1 MPVLVRQCS
10 LDRRPW
16 PRRALSPVT
25 RPLTRYLSEQA
36 ARPHGV
42 GGPLIGRLWVKETA
56 KTNDAAFDLLA
67 PGPGEDVLEIGFGP
81 GRTLGLLAERG
92 ARVTGVDVSE
102 EMVRLA
108 GRRNAELVRTG
119 DLTLHRG
126 DGVMLPV
133 QDNSQDAVLS
143 VHNLYFWPEP
153 EATIAEI
160 ARVLRPE
167 GRFILVF
174 RGREH
179 PLPSRLDPAIY
190 RDVTTERCI
199 AWLVQAGFDARCHRP
214 NGVPAEVSYVL
225 ATLSPD
231 GVGDRGAGSGR

>member
-16 PRRALSPVT
+16 PQRAVSAAT

-36 ARPHGV
+36 ALPHGV

-56 KTNDAAFDLLA
+56 KTNDAALALLA
-67 PGPGEDVLEIGFGP
+67 PRPGEDILEIGFGP

-119 DLTLHRG
+119 VLMLHRG
-126 DGVMLPV
+126 DGVTLPV

-143 VHNLYFWPEP
+143 VHNLYFWSEP
-153 EATIAEI
+153 EGTIAEI
-160 ARVLRPE
+160 ARVLCPG
-167 GRFILVF
+167 GRLLLVF

-179 PLPSRLDPAIY
+179 PLPGRLDPAIY
-190 RDVTTERCI
+190 RDVTTEQCI
-199 AWLVQAGFDARCHRP
+199 AWLVQAGFDARCHHP
-214 NGVPAEVSYVL
+214 DGVPAEVSYVL
-225 ATLSPD
+225 ATSSPD
-231 GVGDRGAGSGR
+231 GAGGRGAGSGR